1 MPNIKTPLVAIAFAM
16 HLLFTSSPTQA
27 ATALPANVEKLSTVE
42 GISEYRLPNGL
53 KILLIPDSSKPTTT
67 VSMIYQVGSKHESVG
82 QTGYAHLLEHMMCKG
97 SKNYPQILQQLLTR
111 GMKSNAFTFQDYTLY
126 YATFESSENELNWVL
141 SMEADRMQNAQ
152 VLKSELDTEMTVVRN
167 ELELRENNSYDML
180 FKRVQAVAFDWHG
193 YGHSTIGEK
202 SDIENVNIDQLR
214 QFYHTYYRPDNAVL
228 VVAGKFA
235 ADTVLPVI
243 SRQFGSITAF
253 KSALPKISTLEP
265 AQQGERQ
272 VFVRKKS
279 KESRMMLA
287 YHKPSLLHP
296 DYAALKM
303 AGAML
308 SSGREQRNKAGDIFL
323 SNFAP
328 GFNMAGNVENGLVVF
343 STNGFTSKDMEEG
356 PKEMIKKVETF
367 GKNSLSQQELD
378 LFKNAY
384 VNQFISTMNNPQTL
398 SLRLSDYIAAG
409 DWRLLFVEKNRVAS
423 LTTTQVEDAAKRYF
437 VKENRTTGIL
447 LAEDKSTDTQMPPSP
462 PLAEVMKDFSYVDQY
477 AAVAE
482 FDRTVSNIAK
492 NTQRIKIGNIETA
505 LLSKPTRGQTVEVNL
520 VLHWGDEKTLFN
532 KRWVEFM
539 TMQGLLNGT
548 NRYGRESLQAERQKA
563 QIRGSVTKFTTDRSH
578 LKQALQLM
586 MENLKQ
592 PSFAQAYNQL
602 SEFKQEWQKLHTDPQ
617 QLIQNEMARHFNAY
631 PAGDVRAYETSQQIA
646 AALGAIKP
654 TDLIDFHK
662 NFYGASSGH
671 LAIIGDFDVEEVK
684 TVLSQEFKDWESK
697 SPYAESHKTYVERP
711 ALYKFI
717 DTPGK
722 ENGFF
727 LAKLN
732 LPVGINDKDF
742 IALQVIDHLIGGNTL
757 GSRLGQRVRVKEGW
771 SYGISSDISPYNN
784 DACSTWEI
792 KASAASANID
802 KLKQAVLEELRLVVS
817 KGFSQ
822 DELATAKTG
831 LLQQWQQSRNND
843 KSLTEQWNSV
853 MHTNDDYSWYARREQ
868 AVQNLSLEQ
877 LNKAAKKY
885 LQPEQWSI
893 FTTGDV
899 SKIIKKP

>member
-1 MPNIKTPLVAIAFAM
+1 MPNIKTPVVAIAIAM
-16 HLLFTSSPTQA
+16 HLLCTNSHTQA
-27 ATALPANVEKLSTVE
+27 ATALPTTVEKLSTVE

-53 KILLIPDSSKPTTT
+53 KILLIPDNSKPTAT
-67 VSMIYQVGSKHESVG
+67 VSMIYQVGSKHESAG

-97 SKNYPQILQQLLTR
+97 SKNYPQILQQLLNR

-126 YATFESSENELNWVL
+126 YATFEASENELNWVL

-202 SDIENVNIDQLR
+202 SDIENVNIDQLK

-228 VVAGKFA
+228 VVAGKFD
-235 ADTVLPVI
+235 ADAVLPVI
-243 SRQFGSITAF
+243 SRQFGSIAAPR
-253 KSALPKISTLEP
+253 SALPKIITVEP

-279 KESRMMLA
+279 KENRMMLA

-303 AGAML
+303 AGAIL
-308 SSGREQRNKAGDIFL
+308 SSGRELRNQTGDVFL
-323 SNFAP
+323 SNIRP
-328 GFNMAGNVENGLVVF
+328 GFNMAGNVENGLAVF
-343 STNGFTSKDMEEG
+343 YSNSFPSKDMGEG
-356 PKEMIKKVETF
+356 PQELTKAVETF
-367 GKNSLSQQELD
+367 GQHSLSQQELD

-384 VNQFISTMNNPQTL
+384 VNNFVSTMNNPQTL

-409 DWRLLFVEKNRVAS
+409 DWRLLFVEKKRVAS
-423 LTTTQVEDAAKRYF
+423 LTATQVQDAARRYF
-437 VKENRTTGIL
+437 VKENRTAGIL
-447 LAEDKSTDTQMPPSP
+447 LSEDESTNTQMPQSPS
-462 PLAEVMKDFSYVDQY
+462 LAEVMKDFSYVDQY

-482 FDRTVSNIAK
+482 FDRTISNIEK
-492 NTQRIKIGNIETA
+492 NTQRLKIGHIETA
-505 LLSKPTRGQTVEVNL
+505 LLSKPTRGQAVEVDL
-520 VLHWGDEKTLFN
+520 LLHWGDEKTLFN

-548 NRYGRESLQAERQKA
+548 SRYGKETLQAERQNA
-563 QIRGSVTKFTTDRSH
+563 QIRGGVTRFTTDRSH

-586 MENLKQ
+586 VENLKQ
-592 PSFAQAYNQL
+592 PSFAQAYSQL
-602 SEFKQEWQKLHTDPQ
+602 GEFKQEWQKLRADPQ
-617 QLIQNEMARHFNAY
+617 QLIQDELARHFNAY
-631 PAGDVRAYETSQQIA
+631 PAGDMRAHETSEQVV

-684 TVLSQEFKDWESK
+684 AVLNQEFSGWESK
-697 SPYAESHKTYVERP
+697 SPYAEIHKTYVGRP
-711 ALYKFI
+711 SLQKFI

-727 LAKLN
+727 LAQLN
-732 LPVGINDKDF
+732 LPVGIKDEDF
-742 IALQVIDHLIGGNTL
+742 IALQVIDHLIGGNTF

-771 SYGISSDISPYNN
+771 SYGIHSDISPFQT
-784 DACSTWEI
+784 DSCSTWEI
-792 KASAASANID
+792 KASAASANIN
-802 KLKQAVLEELRLVVS
+802 KLKQAVLEELRRVVS
-817 KGFSQ
+817 QGFSQ
-822 DELATAKTG
+822 DELTTAKTG

-853 MHTNDDYSWYARREQ
+853 MHTNEDYSWYARREQ
-868 AVQNLSLEQ
+868 SVQNLSLEQ

-893 FTTGDV
+893 VMTGDA
-899 SKIIKKP
+899 SKIPKDL